1 MSCRATLHSTG
12 EESIPLLLVRDG
24 ILSPRQCDHEF
35 KGLTGECPTCKAM
48 IERADLGDGSSY
60 AQAMLSLKQRGQ
72 RVTYRRFS
80 YGSDGGVEPWRVCYW
95 GHGPGY
101 WDGVQF
107 RDCQNPSTNAHAVH
121 LAVIKR
127 YYEKTFNPKEGF
139 TIKVEQRLRKP
150 GDPPQL
156 YSPDLALYGPKGEP
170 MVAVEYQRSF
180 ESYDDFC
187 RRDDLR
193 RSEDWSVIDWWF
205 DDTQD
210 KPEEKRQTV
219 YSRSQMHRT
228 HLALLG
234 VPFYRCWVDPHTF
247 KLEADFGTCGDLP
260 PSRKKRVE
268 RKLEKADLAE
278 CSTAQIMRQIEEG
291 PEREIIKDFIKPLEA
306 LPGSDLNFRER
317 FNYNAER
324 ERRMALAVVTRQ
336 TRLEEQDRRH
346 REWVA
351 EQQRLE
357 AEKREQE
364 RVAEEKRQQLRDQMQ
379 RRIEMRSF
387 IRQQFRAGH
396 PFLARLDHLNDE
408 DLEEIYEEAQRVKAE
423 KDVEIA
429 KQEVKRRAEQEAVE
443 AAYRAEQQRL
453 ADERQ
458 AQWERDNAERL
469 ERERQHQEAELHWHP
484 IEFSE
489 PKGKQGYRMTMN
501 LMIGDKIRPYPGK
514 AGETYQGRNA
524 AGFSTDNHTYSELK
538 GWEVWKK
545 LKRAS

>member
-60 AQAMLSLKQRGQ
+60 AQAMLALKQRGQ
-72 RVTYRRFS
+72 SVTYRRFS

-107 RDCQNPSTNAHAVH
+107 RDCQNPSTNAHTVH

-127 YYEKTFNPKEGF
+127 HYEKQFDPKEGF

-150 GDPPQL
+150 GDPPQI

-180 ESYDDFC
+180 ESYEDFC

-193 RSEDWSVIDWWF
+193 RSEDWAAVDWWF
-205 DDTQD
+205 DDTQE
-210 KPEEKRQTV
+210 KPEEKRPTV

-247 KLEADFGTCGDLP
+247 KLEADYGTCGDLP
-260 PSRKKRVE
+260 PNRKKRVE
-268 RKLEKADLAE
+268 RKLEKAELAE

-291 PEREIIKDFIKPLEA
+291 PEREIIKEYTKPLEA
-306 LPGSDLNFRER
+306 LPGSDLNFRGR
-317 FNYNAER
+317 FEYNAER
-324 ERRMALAVVTRQ
+324 ERRLALAVVTRQ

-357 AEKREQE
+357 AAQREEDRIAQE
-364 RVAEEKRQQLRDQMQ
+364 LREAERKAGAAERQRKDNRVRM
-379 RRIEMRSF
+379 ISF
-387 IRQQFRAGH
+387 LALQGEDRNWLSSKGDDFLDKLEDKY
-396 PFLARLDHLNDE
+396 LARLALQQAEDE
-408 DLEEIYEEAQRVKAE
+408 EEES
-423 KDVEIA
+423 
-429 KQEVKRRAEQEAVE
+429 
-443 AAYRAEQQRL
+443 RL
-453 ADERQ
+453 AAIRESNRLRAISEHQ
-458 AQWERDNAERL
+458 KEELQWC
-469 ERERQHQEAELHWHP
+469 P
-484 IEFSE
+484 IEFTGPLGRHGS
-489 PKGKQGYRMTMN
+489 RIATN
-501 LMIGDKIRPYPGK
+501 LLVGDQIRPAPGQRWEIYK
-514 AGETYQGRNA
+514 GRSNAGY
-524 AGFSTDNHTYSELK
+524 STHVHTHRSLI
-538 GWEVWKK
+538 GWQVRKEGNRR
-545 LKRAS
+545 RAL